1 MNARPRGRRNP
12 VLEVPLPPE
21 CQEMIRRGAL
31 VSISTSGGKD
41 SQAMTILLARIVP
54 HDQLVAVH
62 APLAEVDWS
71 GTIPHIQTTLPEGV
85 PLILAPVAS
94 GKTLLE
100 RVEERGKWPSSS
112 IRWCTS
118 DFKTSPIQREL
129 RRYLKTRPRF
139 GGRLVNAMGMRAQE
153 SPARARKA
161 PWRRNDRMS
170 VAGREVRDWLPIF
183 DLTTE
188 DVFRIIRDAGQTPH
202 PAYLQGMSRM
212 SCVFCIMASRSDLRT
227 AAQLQPDLYRRYAA
241 LERRIGHTL
250 SPSRIPLPQ
259 LTGIPL

>member
-1 MNARPRGRRNP
+1 MNARPRARRNP

-21 CQEMIRRGAL
+21 CREMIRRGAL
-31 VSISTSGGKD
+31 ISISTSGGKD

-62 APLAEVDWS
+62 APLAEVDWP

-139 GGRLVNAMGMRAQE
+139 VGRLVNAMGMRAEE

-183 DLTTE
+183 DLTAE
-188 DVFRIIRDAGQTPH
+188 HVFRIIRDAGQTPH

-250 SPSRIPLPQ
+250 SPSRIPLPR

>member
-1 MNARPRGRRNP
+1 
-12 VLEVPLPPE
+12 
-21 CQEMIRRGAL
+21 
-31 VSISTSGGKD
+31 
-41 SQAMTILLARIVP
+41 
-54 HDQLVAVH
+54 
-62 APLAEVDWS
+62 
-71 GTIPHIQTTLPEGV
+71 
-85 PLILAPVAS
+85 
-94 GKTLLE
+94 
-100 RVEERGKWPSSS
+100 
-112 IRWCTS
+112 
-118 DFKTSPIQREL
+118 
-129 RRYLKTRPRF
+129 
-139 GGRLVNAMGMRAQE
+139 MGMRAEE

-183 DLTTE
+183 DLTIE

-250 SPSRIPLPQ
+250 SPSRIPLPR

>member
-1 MNARPRGRRNP
+1 
-12 VLEVPLPPE
+12 
-21 CQEMIRRGAL
+21 
-31 VSISTSGGKD
+31 
-41 SQAMTILLARIVP
+41 MTILLSRIMP
-54 HDQLVAVH
+54 REQMIFVH
-62 APLAEVDWS
+62 APLGEVEWPDTIKHIEN
-71 GTIPHIQTTLPEGV
+71 TIPAGV
-85 PLILAPVAS
+85 PLIFAPVES
-94 GKTLLE
+94 GNSLLE
-100 RVEERGKWPSSS
+100 RVEERGRWPDPAR
-112 IRWCTS
+112 RWCTS
-118 DFKTSPIQREL
+118 SLKRGPIQREL

-139 GGRLVNAMGMRAQE
+139 GGPLVNAMGMRAQE